1 MTETKNMFK
10 GYQEQKITGRL
21 VIINQYIDLYK
32 KQKVKFKNITELA
45 NRLASEITK
54 EEGKACSQTTLLRN
68 EKYKSIMEDFFYSQS
83 GTKRPKDVNSLLT
96 ELTQSNIERENM
108 RLKQYIANLERQILE
123 NSVIPIKE
131 DIPYLTQDEN
141 ETAKW
146 KNAFMTLVEH
156 FDGLVVFNKGGDL
169 LDLSK
174 KHNNII
180 IKSIFKKGDV

>member
-45 NRLASEITK
+45 NRLASEIAK
-54 EEGKACSQTTLLRN
+54 EEGKSCSQTTLLRN

-83 GTKRPKDVNSLLT
+83 GTKRPKEVNSLLT

-108 RLKQYIANLERQILE
+108 RLKQYIANLEQQI
-123 NSVIPIKE
+123 SAQPAIPKKE
-131 DIPYLTQDEN
+131 AIQYLTNDEN

-146 KNAFMTLVEH
+146 KNAFMILVQH
-156 FDGLVVFNKGGDL
+156 FDGLVAFDNNGNL
-169 LDLSK
+169 IDLSK
-174 KHNNII
+174 KFNNII
-180 IKSIFKKGDV
+180 VKI

>member
-83 GTKRPKDVNSLLT
+83 GTKRPKEVNSLLA

-108 RLKQYIANLERQILE
+108 RLKQYIANLEQQISAQ
-123 NSVIPIKE
+123 SVMPEKE
-131 DIPYLTQDEN
+131 VSQYLTNDEN

-146 KNAFMTLVEH
+146 KNAFMNLVQH
-156 FDGLVVFNKGGDL
+156 FDGLVAFDNNGNL
-169 LDLSK
+169 IDLSK
-174 KHNNII
+174 KFNNII
-180 IKSIFKKGDV
+180 IKLTTK

>member
-1 MTETKNMFK
+1 MTENKNMFK

-68 EKYKSIMEDFFYSQS
+68 EKYKSIMEDFFYLQS
-83 GTKRPKDVNSLLT
+83 GTKRPKEVNSLLT

-108 RLKQYIANLERQILE
+108 RLKQYITNLEQQISE
-123 NSVIPIKE
+123 QSAIPNKE
-131 DIPYLTQDEN
+131 TTQYLTNDEK

-146 KNAFMTLVEH
+146 KNSFMNLVKH
-156 FDGLVVFNKGGDL
+156 FDSLVAFDDNGNL
-169 LDLSK
+169 IDLSK
-174 KHNNII
+174 KINNII
-180 IKSIFKKGDV
+180 IRNVLKRDNI

>member
-83 GTKRPKDVNSLLT
+83 GTKRPKEVNSLLT

-108 RLKQYIANLERQILE
+108 RLKQYIANLEQQI
-123 NSVIPIKE
+123 SAQPVITEKE
-131 DIPYLTQDEN
+131 TIQYLTNDEN
-141 ETAKW
+141 ETVKW
-146 KNAFMTLVEH
+146 KNAFMTLVQH
-156 FDGLVVFNKGGDL
+156 FDGLVAFNDDGDL
-169 LDLSK
+169 VDLSRK
-174 KHNNII
+174 TNNII
-180 IKSIFKKGDV
+180 VRH

>member
-21 VIINQYIDLYK
+21 VIINQYINLYK

-83 GTKRPKDVNSLLT
+83 GTKRPKEVNSLLA

-108 RLKQYIANLERQILE
+108 RLKQYITNLEQKISSQ
-123 NSVIPIKE
+123 SVVPEKE
-131 DIPYLTQDEN
+131 TNQYLTNDEN
-141 ETAKW
+141 EIAKW
-146 KNAFMTLVEH
+146 KNAFITLVQH
-156 FDGLVVFNKGGDL
+156 FDGLVAFDR
-169 LDLSK
+169 
-174 KHNNII
+174 
-180 IKSIFKKGDV
+180 FE